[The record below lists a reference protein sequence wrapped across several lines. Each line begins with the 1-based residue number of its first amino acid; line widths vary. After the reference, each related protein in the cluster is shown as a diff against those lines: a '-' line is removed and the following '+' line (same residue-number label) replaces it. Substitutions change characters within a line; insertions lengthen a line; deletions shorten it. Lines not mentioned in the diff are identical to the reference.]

1 MRNRIKFLI
10 TITLL
15 CVLAVMLYYHFSN
28 KNNDNS
34 NNNKP
39 VDETVISE
47 VDKIISKDIETN
59 YPLTAREVLTLF
71 TRIQK
76 CYYNEEIPSDKLVSL
91 IYKTTEIFDDE
102 LNANNPFDEYYAEV
116 QDEIRVYKENERT
129 ISRII
134 IDKSSDIVYSTID
147 GIKYASINCIYY
159 VKTNKGT
166 TKTVETYVLRKDE
179 EEHWKILGWKLY
191 EKPEE

>member
-10 TITLL
+10 TIALL

-28 KNNDNS
+28 RTSGDDKDNL
-34 NNNKP
+34 NT
-39 VDETVISE
+39 DDTVISE
-47 VDKIISKDIETN
+47 VDKIISKDLEEN

-76 CYYNEEIPSDKLVSL
+76 CYYNEEIPSEKLVAL
-91 IYKTTEIFDDE
+91 VYKTTEIFDDE
-102 LNANNPFDEYYAEV
+102 LNANNPFDEYYSEL

-147 GIKYASINCIYY
+147 GVKYASINCIYC
-159 VKTNKGT
+159 
-166 TKTVETYVLRKDE
+166 
-179 EEHWKILGWKLY
+179 
-191 EKPEE
+191 